1 MKKEVYD
8 YMTSQEKKSMDKSV
22 QRVME
27 IVKEIKKLEAE
38 RSRNVRKVMRL
49 TDAAEQRMKDA
60 ESQEA

>member
-1 MKKEVYD
+1 
-8 YMTSQEKKSMDKSV
+8 MTSQEKKSMDKSV